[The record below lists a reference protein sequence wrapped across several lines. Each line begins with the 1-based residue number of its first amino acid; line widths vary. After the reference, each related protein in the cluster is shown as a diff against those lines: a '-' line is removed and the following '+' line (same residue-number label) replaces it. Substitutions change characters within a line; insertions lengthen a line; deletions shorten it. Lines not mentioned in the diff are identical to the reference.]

1 MIVEERYDLGKLVTF
16 IPNKRLPIHDWFY
29 FKEGFSR
36 DFVMMMIDWFGI
48 GGGDWILDPF
58 CGVGTTLLS
67 ARERG
72 VNSVGVDVSPL
83 FAFVSQAKLLDY
95 DPEELKRAS
104 SGIFSRGFV
113 RPDLKGVDP
122 LVRRAFSKY
131 ALEDIL
137 FFRTQIEGIGE
148 PGVRGFFTL
157 ALMNAAM
164 KSSYALKDGA
174 VLKFYKRPVPPFR
187 KFYRRVVKRMMRQ
200 LVELDLKG
208 SKAIVKVGDARRLDF
223 LDDES
228 FDAIITS
235 PPYLNKIEYTKVY
248 AIEQSLFL
256 GTTKVDPVRSYI
268 GLDVKDVEDILPGHD
283 LPYIAKAYFHDMDAA
298 LGEMYRVLRNGG
310 RIAIVVAGGVF
321 KDRVIESDLL
331 LAGLG
336 EGIGFKV
343 EKAWAVNKRMA
354 TSGRTKIGEA
364 RESIL
369 IMRK

>member
-16 IPNKRLPIHDWFY
+16 IPNKRLPVHNWFY

-36 DFVMMMIDWFGI
+36 DFAMMMYDKFGM
-48 GGGDWILDPF
+48 GEGDWVLDPF

-72 VNSVGVDVSPL
+72 LNSVGVDVSPL

-104 SGIFSRGFV
+104 RDIFSRGFV

-131 ALEDIL
+131 TLEDIL
-137 FFRTQIEGIGE
+137 FFRSWIEGIGE
-148 PGVRGFFTL
+148 PSIRGFFTL
-157 ALMNAAM
+157 ALMNAAT

-174 VLKFYKRPVPPFR
+174 VLRFFKRPVPPFR
-187 KFYRRVVKRMMRQ
+187 KFFRRIVKVMIRQ
-200 LVELDLKG
+200 LGEVDLKG
-208 SKAIVKVGDARRLDF
+208 SQAIVKVGDARRLDF
-223 LDDES
+223 LEDES

-235 PPYLNKIEYTKVY
+235 PPYLNKIEYTTVY
-248 AIEQSLFL
+248 SIEYSLFL
-256 GTTKVDPVRSYI
+256 GPTRIDPVRSYI
-268 GLDVKDVEDILPGHD
+268 GLNVKEVEDILPEHD
-283 LPYIAKAYFHDMDAA
+283 LPDIAKAYFHDMDVA
-298 LGEMYRVLRNGG
+298 LGEMHRVLSDGG
-310 RIAIVVAGGVF
+310 QVAIVVAGGVF
-321 KDRVIESDLL
+321 KDRIIESDLL
-331 LAGLG
+331 LAGLA
-336 EGIGFKV
+336 EDIGFKV
-343 EKAWAVNKRMA
+343 EEAWTVNKRVA

-364 RESIL
+364 RESVL